1 MRTERLILIG
11 AGLVLALA
19 VRATE
24 LLLLA
29 LAWFK

>member
-1 MRTERLILIG
+1 MLTERLILVG

-24 LLLLA
+24 LVLLA
-29 LAWFK
+29 LTSVK